1 MKTATT
7 FSSLKICL
15 ASPDEIRSWSHGEVT
30 KPETI
35 NYRTQKPE
43 KDGLFCERIFG
54 PTKDWECYCGKY
66 KRVRFRGIVCDKCGV
81 EVTQSRVRRER
92 MGHIELASPVCH
104 VWFFKGA
111 PSKISL
117 LLDIPPKSLTSI
129 IYFSKYLILSVDQ
142 DKQEQALKTIEI
154 ELKNKTDEIRQKFN
168 KQIEKLKKQAQKDLS
183 KLKKDIKV
191 KDELV
196 LKIDVLKTE
205 TKRLIASQ
213 REQMVAEITMVE
225 EIYNLLTA
233 LIKQIK
239 SNGLLSDSE
248 YEKLLDYNVG
258 DWLTVGMGAEVIL
271 EAIKKVNLESLVAT
285 LKEELNSSSE
295 AKRLRAIK
303 RLQVAQGLLG
313 AEINPEW
320 MILRVLPVM
329 PPDLRPMVQLSG
341 GRFATSDSNDLYRR
355 VINRNNRLKHLLDLG
370 APNII
375 VRNEKRMLQES
386 VDSLIDAS
394 QAKTSRRTRAGRTL
408 KSLSDTLKGKQG
420 RFRQNLLGKRV
431 DYSGRSV
438 IVVGPELKLNQCGI
452 PKDMALEMF
461 KPFVLHE
468 VIKQDLAP
476 NIRAAKDIIDKRQS
490 EVFDILEKVTK
501 KHPVLLNRAPTL
513 HKLSIQA
520 FWPVLVEGSA
530 IRLHPVV
537 CAGFNADFDGDQMAV
552 HVPLTKKARK
562 EAIKYMLPEKN
573 LLKPSDGHPES
584 IPDKKEMAVGIY
596 YLTSVNPQFTNQPT
610 VFSSSKEAKQAYQTS
625 QIKLRQLIKVRLSS
639 TSTKI
644 TETTVGRIIFNEILP
659 SDWDFI
665 NHGLTRN
672 KISTLFKKA
681 IDQSAN
687 KEVVKL
693 IDSVKD
699 LGFETGMISG
709 LSFAITDNELYK
721 DKDKVI
727 SQANQKAKEIENNFK
742 LGLITNDERKK
753 LVIQMWMNTTEDLT
767 EKTWQSFSK
776 DNPVR
781 LIIDTGMGRITKN
794 TIKQLSAMRGINV
807 DPLGNFVELP
817 TKGNF
822 RQGLSI
828 FEYVNAIRGSRKG
841 LTDTALRTA
850 DAGYLTRRLVDVSHD
865 AIIRS
870 KDCGTKDF
878 MEINLAELGPDK
890 FLDQIIGRNTAKKV
904 LHPKTKKV
912 LVKKGNTIDED
923 IATDIITAKVKTV
936 SVRTPLGC
944 KLKSGLCIACYGF
957 NYATNKQAVF
967 GDPVGIIAA
976 QSIGEPGTQLTMRTK
991 HSGGIAGL
999 DVTQGLPRV
1008 TELFEVRTPKVL
1020 SPVAEISGKVSIT
1033 ETDTGHKLTITP
1045 TNSKEESREYLV
1057 PLVQTLSVSSGDLV
1071 GIGTQLASGGIDIK
1085 KYLNIKGLRAAQNY
1099 LIKEIRSI
1107 YASQGI
1113 NIHNKHFE
1121 VIVKQMC
1128 DRVVV
1133 DTVGDT
1139 SLIPGEIISKGGFEK
1154 ASEAT
1159 IVQGGEPASATTL
1172 ILGTIRASLYTDSWL
1187 SAASF
1192 QDTTQVLTSASLQGK
1207 VDNLIG
1213 LKENVII
1220 GRLIPSN
1227 KARASFDT
1235 V

>member
-1 MKTATT
+1 MNNPVA
-7 FSSLKICL
+7 FSGLKIRL
-15 ASPDEIRSWSHGEVT
+15 ASPEEIRGWSNGEVT

-92 MGHIELASPVCH
+92 VGHIELAAPVCH

-117 LLDIPPKSLTSI
+117 LLDIPPKSLTSV
-129 IYFSKYLILSVDQ
+129 IYFSKYLTLSVDE
-142 DKQEQALKTIEI
+142 DKQKQAIKTIETEI
-154 ELKNKTDEIRQKFN
+154 KDKTDKVRETFN
-168 KQIEKLKKQAQKDLS
+168 KQIEKIKEDAKKDLA
-183 KLKKDIKV
+183 KLKKDIKA
-191 KDELV
+191 KDELA
-196 LKIDVLKTE
+196 LKIDSLKTE
-205 TKRLIASQ
+205 TKRLVASQ
-213 REQMVAEITMVE
+213 REQMVSEITMTE
-225 EIYNLLTA
+225 EIYNR
-233 LIKQIK
+233 LITLINQIK
-239 SNGLLSDSE
+239 ANDLISDTE
-248 YEKLLDYNVG
+248 YQKLLDYNAV
-258 DWLTVGMGAEVIL
+258 DWLTVGMGAEAIL
-271 EAIKKVNLESLVAT
+271 EAIKKVNLESLVAS
-285 LKEELNSSSE
+285 LKEELNSNSE
-295 AKRLRAIK
+295 AKRLKATK

-320 MILRVLPVM
+320 MVLRVLPVM

-341 GRFATSDSNDLYRR
+341 GRFAASDSNDLYRR

-452 PKDMALEMF
+452 PKEMALEMF

-476 NIRAAKDIIDKRQS
+476 NVRAAKDLIEKHQP

-552 HVPLTKKARK
+552 HVPLTLKARK
-562 EAIKYMLPEKN
+562 EAIKYMLPEHN

-584 IPDKKEMAVGIY
+584 IPDKKEMAIGIY
-596 YLTSVNPQFTNQPT
+596 YLTSHDPKLPQIPN
-610 VFSSSKEAKQAYQTS
+610 VFSSQKEAKRAYQTGTIS
-625 QIKLRQLIKVRLSS
+625 FRQLINVRLIPES
-639 TSTKI
+639 KVI
-644 TETTVGRIIFNEILP
+644 TETTAGRIIFNEILP
-659 SDWDFI
+659 KEWDFI
-665 NHGLTRN
+665 NHGLTR
-672 KISTLFKKA
+672 KEISNLFEEA
-681 IDQSAN
+681 IDQLDS
-687 KEVVKL
+687 KEVVVL
-693 IDSVKD
+693 IDAVKD
-699 LGFETGMISG
+699 LGFETGTISG
-709 LSFAITDNELYK
+709 LSFAISDNEIYK

-727 SQANQKAKEIENNFK
+727 EEANQRAKEIEDNYK

-753 LVIQMWMNTTEDLT
+753 LVIEMWMHTTEDLT
-767 EKTWQSFSK
+767 EKTWQSFSQ

-870 KDCGTKDF
+870 EECGTKEF
-878 MEINLAELGPDK
+878 LEVNMEELGASK
-890 FLDQIIGRNTAKKV
+890 FLRQIIGRFTVKKV
-904 LHPKTKKV
+904 VDQKTKKV
-912 LVKKGNTIDED
+912 LAKKGQLIDED
-923 IATDIITAKVKTV
+923 LAEKIIKAKVKIV
-936 SVRTPLGC
+936 NVRTPLAC
-944 KLKSGLCIACYGF
+944 KLKSGICINCYGF
-957 NYATNKQAVF
+957 NYATNKQAVI

-991 HSGGIAGL
+991 HSGGVAGL

-1008 TELFEVRTPKVL
+1008 TELFEVRTPKIL
-1020 SPVAEISGKVSIT
+1020 SPVAEVSGKVSIK
-1033 ETDTGHKLTITP
+1033 ETDTGNRVTITP
-1045 TNSKEESREYLV
+1045 TNSKEESKDYLI
-1057 PLVQTLSVSSGDLV
+1057 PLVQNLNVSNGDLV
-1071 GIGTQLASGGIDIK
+1071 GVGTQLASGGIDVK
-1085 KYLNIKGLRAAQNY
+1085 KLLNIRGLRASQDY
-1099 LIKEIRSI
+1099 LINEIQSI

-1128 DRVVV
+1128 DRVMV

-1139 SLIPGEIISKGGFEK
+1139 SLIPGEIITKGALER
-1154 ASEAT
+1154 ASEAA
-1159 IVQGGEPASATTL
+1159 VAQGGEPASATTL

-1192 QDTTQVLTSASLQGK
+1192 QDTTQVLTNASLQGK